1 MNFARYFDSL
11 FLIKLK
17 RLFYTAKP
25 ARNWSSLPKHFKSS
39 VAETIHKNLDLGVQS
54 FGPTCGQSFAHPS
67 IEASSAD
74 DLRSGYS
81 QMLFNLAPC

>member
-25 ARNWSSLPKHFKSS
+25 ARNWSSLPKDFKSS
-39 VAETIHKNLDLGVQS
+39 VAETIHKNQDLGCKALVQ
-54 FGPTCGQSFAHPS
+54 PVAKALHICR

-74 DLRSGYS
+74 RYDQDRI
-81 QMLFNLAPC
+81 